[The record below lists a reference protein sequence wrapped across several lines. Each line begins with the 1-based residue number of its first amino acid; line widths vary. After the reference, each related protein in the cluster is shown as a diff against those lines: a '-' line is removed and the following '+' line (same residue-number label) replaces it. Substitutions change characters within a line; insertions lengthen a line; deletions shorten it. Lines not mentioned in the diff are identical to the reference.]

1 MAGNTLTLSHDDWDL
16 QLDPNGN
23 IATSYGAYAIAQN
36 VANAIRLF
44 TEDAYYD
51 RDRGIPHYMLDLQN
65 KLNKPLVKSKYEE
78 AAESIDGVLSATY
91 TNIQLIDKD
100 TANKDLTDRTLTGDL
115 VLEVETGE
123 TVNVTI

>member
-1 MAGNTLTLSHDDWDL
+1 MTGNTLTLSQDNWDL
-16 QLDPNGN
+16 QLDIEGN
-23 IATSYGAYAIAQN
+23 IQTAYGAYAIAQN

-51 RDRGIPHYMLDLQN
+51 RERGIPHYMLDLQH

-78 AAESIDGVLSATY
+78 AAESIEGVLSATY
-91 TNIQLIDKD
+91 TNIELITKN
-100 TANKDLTDRTLTGDL
+100 TATKDLTDRTLTGDL
-115 VLEVETGE
+115 ILKLDTGD